1 MSAAQEKVIRVGS
14 RKSELALI
22 QTKHVIGRLQKLYP
36 KQKFEIHTMSTFGD
50 RVLNVSL
57 PKIGEKSLFTRDLED
72 ALRNGGVD
80 FVVHSLK
87 DLPTAL
93 PTGMAIGAVLEREDA
108 RDALVLREHLKGHTI
123 ASLPE
128 GSVIGTSS
136 LRRTAQIRRQYPHLV
151 VCDIRGNLNTR
162 LAKLDAADSK
172 FAGIILAQA
181 GLVRMGWMSRISQ
194 VLEPTDLL
202 YAVGQGA
209 LAVECRA
216 NDDQVLAM
224 LQKLMCLNTT
234 CRILAERSFLKTLG
248 GGCSAPVAVWSILKG
263 EPLNGNSQEV
273 GLSLTGAVWSL
284 DGATEIRN
292 HLACALNEKSSVVLE
307 QRGKRAA
314 QESSN
319 QQQEEGSSSCDS
331 PPATKRARN
340 GNASSGSD
348 SNSSSPRQQGSP
360 PVICEDEAACEA
372 LAGYSVEQLT
382 DLASQCPV
390 LGHGSAQTAVGNGG
404 GDADTSNANQT
415 TPRQC
420 PLRLVAG
427 QDVMGQCPVVHG
439 PAKAAGKCPVAHAA
453 SGDSSEANNGN
464 NVAPVPAS
472 AALCPLQMPV
482 GQDFMGECPYVNKE
496 TKISFAQAGKC
507 PVTGGVAG
515 SILPTPPPSSRASAG
530 SSIAGDDVDNVAS
543 SSKCPF
549 AAMHQ
554 GSGLEAPPVKDNG
567 NATTQ
572 PKCPFLQKTVQM
584 FDYADEEQ
592 PTPQE
597 SVLIEDVENLFCGLY
612 QHACHSRG
620 IYEKANQLG
629 KTLAEDLIKRG
640 ALEVMKVAQAEIHGK
655 VVTAS

>member
-1 MSAAQEKVIRVGS
+1 MSTQEKVIRVGS

-22 QTKHVIGRLQKLYP
+22 QTKHVIGRLQKLFP

-108 RDALVLREHLKGHTI
+108 RDALVLRENFKGHTI
-123 ASLPE
+123 ASLPK

-136 LRRTAQIRRQYPHLV
+136 LRRTAQIRRLYPHLT

-172 FAGIILAQA
+172 FSGIILAQA
-181 GLVRMGWMSRISQ
+181 GLVRMGWMNRISQ

-216 NDDQVLAM
+216 NDEHILAM

-248 GGCSAPVAVWSILKG
+248 GGCSAPVAVWSNLKG
-263 EPLNGNSQEV
+263 EPLNGNCQDV

-284 DGATEIRN
+284 DGAIEIRN
-292 HLACALNEKSSVVLE
+292 HLACALSEAKAETE
-307 QRGKRAA
+307 QRKRGA
-314 QESSN
+314 QESAE
-319 QQQEEGSSSCDS
+319 QLKEETNSSSCDS
-331 PPATKRARN
+331 PPASKRAKN
-340 GNASSGSD
+340 GNASSDSD
-348 SNSSSPRQQGSP
+348 STTSSPRQQGSP
-360 PVICEDEAACEA
+360 IVICEDVAACEA
-372 LAGYSVEQLT
+372 LSGYTVEELT

-390 LGHGSAQTAVGNGG
+390 LGGTATAAPAPEVGG
-404 GDADTSNANQT
+404 GDADTSNANAP
-415 TPRQC
+415 PRQC
-420 PLRLVAG
+420 PLRLVGG
-427 QDVMGQCPVVHG
+427 QEVMGQCPVTHNQ
-439 PAKAAGKCPVAHAA
+439 PRPAGKCPVAHAA
-453 SGDSSEANNGN
+453 SGDASGTNNG
-464 NVAPVPAS
+464 
-472 AALCPLQMPV
+472 AAAAAHCPLQMPV

-496 TKISFAQAGKC
+496 TKISYAQAGKC
-507 PVTGGVAG
+507 PITGAAAQASV
-515 SILPTPPPSSRASAG
+515 LPTPPSSRTSNA
-530 SSIAGDDVDNVAS
+530 SSIGDDIDNAS
-543 SSKCPF
+543 TSSKCPF
-549 AAMHQ
+549 ASMHQ
-554 GSGLEAPPVKDNG
+554 GSGLEAPAKDNG
-567 NATTQ
+567 NASSQ
-572 PKCPFLQKTVQM
+572 AKCPFLQKTVQM

-592 PTPQE
+592 PKPQK

-620 IYEKANQLG
+620 IYEKANHLG

-655 VVTAS
+655 VGTS

>member
-1 MSAAQEKVIRVGS
+1 MSAQEKVIRVGS

-108 RDALVLREHLKGHTI
+108 RDALVLRENFKGHTI
-123 ASLPE
+123 ASLPK

-136 LRRTAQIRRQYPHLV
+136 LRRTAQIRRMYPHLT

-172 FAGIILAQA
+172 FSGIILAQA

-216 NDDQVLAM
+216 NDNQVLTM

-284 DGATEIRN
+284 DGAIEIRN
-292 HLACALNEKSSVVLE
+292 NLACALNEQKSEVE
-307 QRGKRAA
+307 QRKRGA
-314 QESSN
+314 QESAS
-319 QQQEEGSSSCDS
+319 QLQEENSSSCDS

-340 GNASSGSD
+340 GNDSSSGSD

-360 PVICEDEAACEA
+360 PVICEDVAACEA
-372 LAGYSVEQLT
+372 LSGYTVDQLSE
-382 DLASQCPV
+382 LASQCPV
-390 LGHGSAQTAVGNGG
+390 LGNSTAVGTAGIGG
-404 GDADTSNANQT
+404 GDADTSNANT

-427 QDVMGQCPVVHG
+427 QEVMGQCPVTHNQTKA
-439 PAKAAGKCPVAHAA
+439 PAKCPVAHAD
-453 SGDSSEANNGN
+453 SGDSCNANNGN
-464 NVAPVPAS
+464 GNENE
-472 AALCPLQMPV
+472 AATTAHCPLQMPV

-496 TKISFAQAGKC
+496 TKVSYAQAGKC

-515 SILPTPPPSSRASAG
+515 APASILPTPPSSRASNA
-530 SSIAGDDVDNVAS
+530 SSVGDEVDHVAT

-549 AAMHQ
+549 ASMHQ
-554 GSGLEAPPVKDNG
+554 GSGLEAPAAKGNG
-567 NATTQ
+567 NATLA
-572 PKCPFLQKTVQM
+572 KCPFLQKTVQM

-592 PTPQE
+592 PTPQQ
-597 SVLIEDVENLFCGLY
+597 SVLIEDVENLFCGLF

-655 VVTAS
+655 VATS

>member
-1 MSAAQEKVIRVGS
+1 MSAQEKVIRVGS

-36 KQKFEIHTMSTFGD
+36 KQRFEIHTMSTFGD

-108 RDALVLREHLKGHTI
+108 RDALVLRDNFQGHTI
-123 ASLPE
+123 ASLPQ

-136 LRRTAQIRRQYPHLV
+136 LRRTAQIRRLYPHLI

-216 NDDQVLAM
+216 NDVQVLGM

-248 GGCSAPVAVWSILKG
+248 GGCSAPVAVWSKLQG
-263 EPLNGNSQEV
+263 EPLNASSQDV
-273 GLSLTGAVWSL
+273 DLSLTGAVWSL
-284 DGATEIRN
+284 DGAIEIRN
-292 HLACALNEKSSVVLE
+292 HLSCALSEKQTSK
-307 QRGKRAA
+307 RGA
-314 QESSN
+314 
-319 QQQEEGSSSCDS
+319 QQEEQENSSSCDS
-331 PPATKRARN
+331 PPASKRPRN
-340 GNASSGSD
+340 GNCSSGGSSGSSD
-348 SNSSSPRQQGSP
+348 SNSNSSSPPRPQGSP
-360 PVICEDEAACEA
+360 PVICEDVVACEV

-382 DLASQCPV
+382 DLASHCPV
-390 LGHGSAQTAVGNGG
+390 LSNNNTLGASGDAGG
-404 GDADTSNANQT
+404 GDADTNNAN
-415 TPRQC
+415 RC
-420 PLRLVAG
+420 PMQR
-427 QDVMGQCPVVHG
+427 DVVPHSGG
-439 PAKAAGKCPVAHAA
+439 DA
-453 SGDSSEANNGN
+453 SGDSDTSS
-464 NVAPVPAS
+464 NVNPTPH
-472 AALCPLQMPV
+472 CPLQMPV
-482 GQDFMGECPYVNKE
+482 GVDFMGECPYVNNE
-496 TKISFAQAGKC
+496 TKISYAKAGKC
-507 PVTGGVAG
+507 PVTHATAAAAG
-515 SILPTPPPSSRASAG
+515 AVPAQPILPTPPSSRASVG
-530 SSIAGDDVDNVAS
+530 SSIGDELDNVATV

-554 GSGLEAPPVKDNG
+554 GSGLEAPTKETGAP
-567 NATTQ
+567 

-592 PTPQE
+592 PKPQT
-597 SVLIEDVENLFCGLY
+597 VLIEDVENLFCGLY
-612 QHACHSRG
+612 QHPCYSRLV
-620 IYEKANQLG
+620 YERANLLG
-629 KTLAEDLIKRG
+629 KSLAEELIKKG
-640 ALEVMKVAQAEIHGK
+640 ALDVMKIAQAEIHGK
-655 VVTAS
+655 VGTTLTTS

>member
-1 MSAAQEKVIRVGS
+1 MSTQEKVIRVGS

-108 RDALVLREHLKGHTI
+108 RDALVLRENFKGHTI
-123 ASLPE
+123 ASLPK

-136 LRRTAQIRRQYPHLV
+136 LRRTAQIRRMYPHLT

-172 FAGIILAQA
+172 FSGIILAQA

-248 GGCSAPVAVWSILKG
+248 GGCSAPVAVESKLKG

-284 DGATEIRN
+284 DGAIEIRN
-292 HLACALNEKSSVVLE
+292 HLACALNEQKAVEQVE
-307 QRGKRAA
+307 QRKRGA
-314 QESSN
+314 
-319 QQQEEGSSSCDS
+319 QQEQEDNNNSSSCDS

-340 GNASSGSD
+340 GNDSSSGSD
-348 SNSSSPRQQGSP
+348 SNSNSSSPRQRGSP
-360 PVICEDEAACEA
+360 PVICEDVAACEA
-372 LAGYSVEQLT
+372 LSGYSVAQLSE
-382 DLASQCPV
+382 LASQCPV
-390 LGHGSAQTAVGNGG
+390 LGNPSATGIGG
-404 GDADTSNANQT
+404 GDADTTNSNANATT

-427 QDVMGQCPVVHG
+427 QEVMGQCPVAHKA
-439 PAKAAGKCPVAHAA
+439 PAE
-453 SGDSSEANNGN
+453 SGDSCSANND
-464 NVAPVPAS
+464 NVAAH
-472 AALCPLQMPV
+472 CPLQMPV

-496 TKISFAQAGKC
+496 IKVSYAQAGKC

-515 SILPTPPPSSRASAG
+515 AAPPPASILPTPPSSRASNA
-530 SSIAGDDVDNVAS
+530 SSVGDELDNVAT

-554 GSGLEAPPVKDNG
+554 GSGLEAPATKDNG
-567 NATTQ
+567 NTTQ
-572 PKCPFLQKTVQM
+572 AKCPFLQKTVQM

-592 PTPQE
+592 PTPQQ
-597 SVLIEDVENLFCGLY
+597 SVLIEDVENLFCGLF

-620 IYEKANQLG
+620 IYERANQLG

-655 VVTAS
+655 VATS

>member
-1 MSAAQEKVIRVGS
+1 MSAQEKVIRVGS

-108 RDALVLREHLKGHTI
+108 RDALVLRENFKGHTI
-123 ASLPE
+123 ASLPN

-216 NDDQVLAM
+216 NDEPVLAM

-248 GGCSAPVAVWSILKG
+248 GGCSAPVAVWSNLKG
-263 EPLNGNSQEV
+263 EPLNGNTQEV

-284 DGATEIRN
+284 DGAIEIRN
-292 HLACALNEKSSVVLE
+292 HLACALNEEKSETE
-307 QRGKRAA
+307 QRKRGA
-314 QESSN
+314 QESTS
-319 QQQEEGSSSCDS
+319 QLQEENSNSCDS
-331 PPATKRARN
+331 PPASKRAKN
-340 GNASSGSD
+340 GNTSSSGSD
-348 SNSSSPRQQGSP
+348 SNSSSPRQQGTP
-360 PVICEDEAACEA
+360 PIICEDVAACEA
-372 LAGYSVEQLT
+372 LSGYSVEQLSE
-382 DLASQCPV
+382 LASQCPV
-390 LGHGSAQTAVGNGG
+390 LGNPSTALPSPGIGG
-404 GDADTSNANQT
+404 GDADTNNANG

-420 PLRLVAG
+420 PLRLVGG
-427 QDVMGQCPVVHG
+427 QEVMGQCPVAHT
-439 PAKAAGKCPVAHAA
+439 PAKPAGKCPVAHAA
-453 SGDSSEANNGN
+453 SGDSSVANDGN
-464 NVAPVPAS
+464 ANTAAS
-472 AALCPLQMPV
+472 CPLQMPV

-496 TKISFAQAGKC
+496 TKISYAHAGKC
-507 PVTGGVAG
+507 PITGAAQT
-515 SILPTPPPSSRASAG
+515 SILPTPPSSRASNA
-530 SSIAGDDVDNVAS
+530 SSAGDDVDNAAT

-554 GSGLEAPPVKDNG
+554 GSGLEASVAKNNG
-567 NATTQ
+567 NASQ
-572 PKCPFLQKTVQM
+572 AKCPFLQKTVQM

-592 PTPQE
+592 PQPQK

-612 QHACHSRG
+612 QHACYSRG
-620 IYEKANQLG
+620 IYEKANELG
-629 KTLAEDLIKRG
+629 KTLAEELIKRG
-640 ALEVMKVAQAEIHGK
+640 ALDVMKVAQAEIHGK
-655 VVTAS
+655 VASS

>member
-1 MSAAQEKVIRVGS
+1 MSAQEKVIRVGS

-108 RDALVLREHLKGHTI
+108 RDALVLRENFKGHTI
-123 ASLPE
+123 ASLPK

-136 LRRTAQIRRQYPHLV
+136 LRRTAQIRRMYPHLT

-172 FAGIILAQA
+172 FSGIILAQA

-248 GGCSAPVAVWSILKG
+248 GGCSAPVAVESKLKG

-284 DGATEIRN
+284 DGAIEIRN
-292 HLACALNEKSSVVLE
+292 HLACALHESKTVEVE
-307 QRGKRAA
+307 QRKRGA
-314 QESSN
+314 QVPEDN
-319 QQQEEGSSSCDS
+319 NSSSCDS

-340 GNASSGSD
+340 GNDSSSGSD
-348 SNSSSPRQQGSP
+348 SNSSSPRQRGSP
-360 PVICEDEAACEA
+360 PVICEDVAACEA
-372 LAGYSVEQLT
+372 LSGYSVEQLSE
-382 DLASQCPV
+382 LASQCPV
-390 LGHGSAQTAVGNGG
+390 LGNNSALGSTGIGG
-404 GDADTSNANQT
+404 GDADTSNANT
-415 TPRQC
+415 TTSRQC

-427 QDVMGQCPVVHG
+427 QQVMGQCPVTHKA
-439 PAKAAGKCPVAHAA
+439 PATCPVAHAE
-453 SGDSSEANNGN
+453 SGDSCSTNNDNGN
-464 NVAPVPAS
+464 GNVAAT
-472 AALCPLQMPV
+472 AAHCPLQMPV

-496 TKISFAQAGKC
+496 IKVSYAQAGKC

-515 SILPTPPPSSRASAG
+515 AATAPASILPTPPSSRASNA
-530 SSIAGDDVDNVAS
+530 SSIGDELDNVAT

-554 GSGLEAPPVKDNG
+554 GSGLEAPAAKDNG
-567 NATTQ
+567 NTTQ
-572 PKCPFLQKTVQM
+572 AKCPFLQKTVQM

-592 PTPQE
+592 PTPQQ
-597 SVLIEDVENLFCGLY
+597 SVLIEDVENLFCGLF

-655 VVTAS
+655 VATS

>member
-1 MSAAQEKVIRVGS
+1 M
-14 RKSELALI
+14 
-22 QTKHVIGRLQKLYP
+22 
-36 KQKFEIHTMSTFGD
+36 
-50 RVLNVSL
+50 
-57 PKIGEKSLFTRDLED
+57 
-72 ALRNGGVD
+72 
-80 FVVHSLK
+80 
-87 DLPTAL
+87 
-93 PTGMAIGAVLEREDA
+93 
-108 RDALVLREHLKGHTI
+108 
-123 ASLPE
+123 
-128 GSVIGTSS
+128 
-136 LRRTAQIRRQYPHLV
+136 V

-216 NDDQVLAM
+216 NDDQVLTM

-292 HLACALNEKSSVVLE
+292 HLACALNEKSAVVAME

-314 QESSN
+314 QEST
-319 QQQEEGSSSCDS
+319 QQLQENNSSSCDS
-331 PPATKRARN
+331 PPVTKRARN

-372 LAGYSVEQLT
+372 LSGYSVEQLT

-390 LGHGSAQTAVGNGG
+390 LGHGPGLPAIGNGG

-427 QDVMGQCPVVHG
+427 QDVMGQCPVVHS

-464 NVAPVPAS
+464 HGPAVAAS
-472 AALCPLQMPV
+472 AAVCPLQMPV

-507 PVTGGVAG
+507 PVTGGVAAGASAPVG
-515 SILPTPPPSSRASAG
+515 SILPTPPPSSRASTG
-530 SSIAGDDVDNVAS
+530 SSIGGDDVDNVAS

-554 GSGLEAPPVKDNG
+554 GSGLEAPAKDNG
-567 NATTQ
+567 NATA

-592 PTPQE
+592 PTPQQ

-612 QHACHSRG
+612 QHACYSRG

-655 VVTAS
+655 VGQAS

>member
-1 MSAAQEKVIRVGS
+1 MSAQEKVIRVGS

-108 RDALVLREHLKGHTI
+108 RDALVLRDNFKGHTI
-123 ASLPE
+123 ASLPK

-136 LRRTAQIRRQYPHLV
+136 LRRTAQIRRMYPHLT

-172 FAGIILAQA
+172 FSGIILAQA

-248 GGCSAPVAVWSILKG
+248 GGCSAPVAVESKLKG

-284 DGATEIRN
+284 DGAIEIRN
-292 HLACALNEKSSVVLE
+292 HLACALNEQKTVVEQVE
-307 QRGKRAA
+307 QRKRGA
-314 QESSN
+314 QE
-319 QQQEEGSSSCDS
+319 QEDNNNSSSCDS

-340 GNASSGSD
+340 GNDSSSGSD
-348 SNSSSPRQQGSP
+348 SNSNSSSPRQRGSP
-360 PVICEDEAACEA
+360 PVICEDVAACEA
-372 LAGYSVEQLT
+372 LSGYSVAQLSE
-382 DLASQCPV
+382 LASQCPV
-390 LGHGSAQTAVGNGG
+390 LGNPSATGIGG
-404 GDADTSNANQT
+404 GDADTTNSNVNAT

-427 QDVMGQCPVVHG
+427 QEVMGQCPVAHKA
-439 PAKAAGKCPVAHAA
+439 PAE
-453 SGDSSEANNGN
+453 SGDSCSANND
-464 NVAPVPAS
+464 NVAAH
-472 AALCPLQMPV
+472 CPLQMPV

-496 TKISFAQAGKC
+496 IKVSYAQAGKC

-515 SILPTPPPSSRASAG
+515 AAPAPASILPTPPSSRASNA
-530 SSIAGDDVDNVAS
+530 SSVGDELDNVAT

-554 GSGLEAPPVKDNG
+554 GSGLEAPAAKDNG
-567 NATTQ
+567 NTTQ
-572 PKCPFLQKTVQM
+572 AKCPFLQKTVQM

-592 PTPQE
+592 PTPQQ
-597 SVLIEDVENLFCGLY
+597 SVLIEDVENLFCGLF

-620 IYEKANQLG
+620 IYERANQLG

-655 VVTAS
+655 VATS

>member
-108 RDALVLREHLKGHTI
+108 RDALVLRENLKGHTI

-162 LAKLDAADSK
+162 LAKLDADDSK

-292 HLACALNEKSSVVLE
+292 HLACALNEKSAAVVAE

-319 QQQEEGSSSCDS
+319 QEENSSSCDS

-390 LGHGSAQTAVGNGG
+390 LGHGSALPAVGNGG
-404 GDADTSNANQT
+404 GDADTNNANQT

-439 PAKAAGKCPVAHAA
+439 PAKAVGKCPVAHAA

-464 NVAPVPAS
+464 TGASPA
-472 AALCPLQMPV
+472 CPLQMPV

-507 PVTGGVAG
+507 PVTGGG
-515 SILPTPPPSSRASAG
+515 STLPTPPPSSRGSTG

-549 AAMHQ
+549 ASMHQ
-554 GSGLEAPPVKDNG
+554 GSGLEAPPAKDNG

-592 PTPQE
+592 PAPQK

-612 QHACHSRG
+612 QHACYSRG

-629 KTLAEDLIKRG
+629 KTLAEELIKRG

-655 VVTAS
+655 VVAAS

>member
-1 MSAAQEKVIRVGS
+1 MSAQEKVIRVGS

-22 QTKHVIGRLQKLYP
+22 QTKHVIGRLQKLFP

-72 ALRNGGVD
+72 ALRSGGVD

-108 RDALVLREHLKGHTI
+108 RDALVLRENFKGHTI
-123 ASLPE
+123 ASLPK

-136 LRRTAQIRRQYPHLV
+136 LRRTAQIRRMYPHLT

-216 NDDQVLAM
+216 NDEQVLAM

-284 DGATEIRN
+284 DGAIEIRN
-292 HLACALNEKSSVVLE
+292 NLACALNEQKPEVE
-307 QRGKRAA
+307 QRKRGA
-314 QESSN
+314 QESAS
-319 QQQEEGSSSCDS
+319 QLQEENSSSCDS

-340 GNASSGSD
+340 GNASSSGSD

-360 PVICEDEAACEA
+360 PVICEDVAACEA
-372 LAGYSVEQLT
+372 LSGYTVDQLSE
-382 DLASQCPV
+382 LASQCPV
-390 LGHGSAQTAVGNGG
+390 LGHSSAVGPSGIGG
-404 GDADTSNANQT
+404 GDADTSNANT

-427 QDVMGQCPVVHG
+427 QEVMGQCPVTHKA
-439 PAKAAGKCPVAHAA
+439 PAKCPVAHAD
-453 SGDSSEANNGN
+453 SGDSCSANKGDGKGNEA
-464 NVAPVPAS
+464 ATTAH
-472 AALCPLQMPV
+472 CPLQMPV

-496 TKISFAQAGKC
+496 TKVSYAQAGKC

-515 SILPTPPPSSRASAG
+515 TPASILPTPPSSRASNA
-530 SSIAGDDVDNVAS
+530 SSVGDELDNVAT

-549 AAMHQ
+549 ASMHQ
-554 GSGLEAPPVKDNG
+554 GSGLETPAAKG
-567 NATTQ
+567 NANASLA
-572 PKCPFLQKTVQM
+572 KCPFLQKTVQM

-592 PTPQE
+592 PTPQQ
-597 SVLIEDVENLFCGLY
+597 SVLIEDVENLFCGLF

-655 VVTAS
+655 VATS

>member
-1 MSAAQEKVIRVGS
+1 MTSQEKVIRVGS

-108 RDALVLREHLKGHTI
+108 RDALVLRENFKGHTI
-123 ASLPE
+123 ASLPQ

-136 LRRTAQIRRQYPHLV
+136 LRRTAQIRRLYPHLI

-162 LAKLDAADSK
+162 LAKLDAGDSK

-216 NDDQVLAM
+216 KDEQILTM

-263 EPLNGNSQEV
+263 EPLKGNSQEV

-284 DGATEIRN
+284 DGVTEIRN
-292 HLACALNEKSSVVLE
+292 HLACALNEEKTLTD
-307 QRGKRAA
+307 QRKRGA
-314 QESSN
+314 QQNEI
-319 QQQEEGSSSCDS
+319 EEEEVNSSSCDS

-340 GNASSGSD
+340 GNPSSGSD
-348 SNSSSPRQQGSP
+348 SSNSSSPRQQGSP
-360 PVICEDEAACEA
+360 PVICEDVAACEA
-372 LAGYSVEQLT
+372 LAGYTVEQLSE
-382 DLASQCPV
+382 LASQCPV
-390 LGHGSAQTAVGNGG
+390 LSNAAPVVATGMVGG
-404 GDADTSNANQT
+404 GDADTNNANL

-427 QDVMGQCPVVHG
+427 QDVMGQCPVVHS
-439 PAKAAGKCPVAHAA
+439 PATREGKCPVAHPA
-453 SGDSSEANNGN
+453 SGDAADAANGN
-464 NVAPVPAS
+464 GKADNAPAH
-472 AALCPLQMPV
+472 CPLQMPV

-496 TKISFAQAGKC
+496 TKISYAQAGKC
-507 PVTGGVAG
+507 PVTGGAPAALVP
-515 SILPTPPPSSRASAG
+515 PTPPISEN
-530 SSIAGDDVDNVAS
+530 SISDDVDNAATT

-554 GSGLEAPPVKDNG
+554 GSGLEKEKDNG
-567 NATTQ
+567 NASQ
-572 PKCPFLQKTVQM
+572 AKCPFLQKTVQM

-592 PTPQE
+592 PLPQK

-612 QHACHSRG
+612 QHACYSRG

-629 KTLAEDLIKRG
+629 KTLAEELIKRG
-640 ALEVMKVAQAEIHGK
+640 ALEVMKVAQAEIHSK
-655 VVTAS
+655 VGTS

>member
-1 MSAAQEKVIRVGS
+1 MSTQEKEKVIRVGS

-93 PTGMAIGAVLEREDA
+93 PTGMAVGAVLEREDA
-108 RDALVLREHLKGHTI
+108 RDALVLRENLKGHTI
-123 ASLPE
+123 ASLPK

-136 LRRTAQIRRQYPHLV
+136 LRRTAQTRRKYPHLI

-162 LAKLDAADSK
+162 LAKLDAKESK

-216 NDDQVLAM
+216 NDAQVLTM

-248 GGCSAPVAVWSILKG
+248 GGCSAPVAVWSNLKG
-263 EPLNGNSQEV
+263 EPSSINANNRQQQQQPEEV

-284 DGATEIRN
+284 DGAIEIRE
-292 HLACALNEKSSVVLE
+292 HLDCALNESETEV
-307 QRGKRAA
+307 QRRKRAA
-314 QESSN
+314 NE
-319 QQQEEGSSSCDS
+319 QQQQQQQLEMSNGNNSNSCDS

-340 GNASSGSD
+340 GNSLPANGTGSGSGSGSD
-348 SNSSSPRQQGSP
+348 SSSNSPRQQGSP
-360 PVICEDEAACEA
+360 PVICEDASVT
-372 LAGYSVEQLT
+372 GYIMEDLIERHI
-382 DLASQCPV
+382 DLARKCPV
-390 LGHGSAQTAVGNGG
+390 VGHDNNNALGAGGDAGGGGG
-404 GDADTSNANQT
+404 GDADTGNSNTIAH
-415 TPRQC
+415 C
-420 PLRLVAG
+420 PLPLKVG
-427 QDVMGQCPVVHG
+427 QDVMG
-439 PAKAAGKCPVAHAA
+439 
-453 SGDSSEANNGN
+453 
-464 NVAPVPAS
+464 
-472 AALCPLQMPV
+472 
-482 GQDFMGECPYVNKE
+482 ECPFVNNE
-496 TKISFAQAGKC
+496 TKISYAIAGKC
-507 PVTGGVAG
+507 PVTNMAA
-515 SILPTPPPSSRASAG
+515 LPTTMRSN
-530 SSIAGDDVDNVAS
+530 GDEPDNAATTAA

-554 GSGLEAPPVKDNG
+554 GSGLEVSQEITGHA
-567 NATTQ
+567 
-572 PKCPFLQKTVQM
+572 KCPFLQKTVQM
-584 FDYADEEQ
+584 FDYADEDHPQ
-592 PTPQE
+592 PQQLKLP
-597 SVLIEDVENLFCGLY
+597 VLIEDVDNLFCGLY
-612 QHACHSRG
+612 QHACHSRD
-620 IYEKANQLG
+620 IYVKANRLG
-629 KTLAEDLIKRG
+629 QTLAEQLIKKG
-640 ALEVMKVAQAEIHGK
+640 ALDVMKVAQAEIHSK
-655 VVTAS
+655 VGT

>member
-1 MSAAQEKVIRVGS
+1 MSPQEKGKVIRVGS

-93 PTGMAIGAVLEREDA
+93 PTGMAVGAVLEREDA
-108 RDALVLREHLKGHTI
+108 RDALVLRENFKGHTI
-123 ASLPE
+123 ADLPE

-162 LAKLDAADSK
+162 LAKLDAKDSK

-181 GLVRMGWMSRISQ
+181 GLVRMGWNSRVSQ

-216 NDDQVLAM
+216 NDSQVLAM

-248 GGCSAPVAVWSILKG
+248 GGCSAPVAVWSKLKG
-263 EPLNGNSQEV
+263 EPNSISSNGNKQTLQQEV

-284 DGATEIRN
+284 DGAIEIREHLDCALHDTEI
-292 HLACALNEKSSVVLE
+292 EE
-307 QRGKRAA
+307 QRRKRAA
-314 QESSN
+314 NENQTSLTNGNDNSN
-319 QQQEEGSSSCDS
+319 SCDS
-331 PPATKRARN
+331 PPANKRARN
-340 GNASSGSD
+340 GNDNSASGSGSD
-348 SNSSSPRQQGSP
+348 SSSDSPRQQGSP
-360 PVICEDEAACEA
+360 PIICEDADVT
-372 LAGYSVEQLT
+372 GYSMDELLERHI
-382 DLASQCPV
+382 DLARKCPV
-390 LGHGSAQTAVGNGG
+390 VGHENNNTNNANGNGSGDAGGG
-404 GDADTSNANQT
+404 GDADTSNANAT
-415 TPRQC
+415 AADAHC
-420 PLRLVAG
+420 PLK
-427 QDVMGQCPVVHG
+427 M
-439 PAKAAGKCPVAHAA
+439 
-453 SGDSSEANNGN
+453 N
-464 NVAPVPAS
+464 
-472 AALCPLQMPV
+472 V
-482 GQDFMGECPYVNKE
+482 GQDFMGECPFVSNE
-496 TKISFAQAGKC
+496 TKISYASAGKC
-507 PVTGGVAG
+507 PVTHLA
-515 SILPTPPPSSRASAG
+515 SLPAPATSP
-530 SSIAGDDVDNVAS
+530 IGDVPDNATATATVTATT

-554 GSGLEAPPVKDNG
+554 GSGLEAAPESSG
-567 NATTQ
+567 HA
-572 PKCPFLQKTVQM
+572 KCPFLQKTVQM

-592 PTPQE
+592 PKPQQLKLP
-597 SVLIEDVENLFCGLY
+597 VLIEDVDNLYCGLY
-612 QHACHSRG
+612 QHACYSRE
-620 IYEKANQLG
+620 IYVKANQLG
-629 KTLAEDLIKRG
+629 QTLAEHLIKKG
-640 ALEVMKVAQAEIHGK
+640 ALDVMKVAQAEIHSK
-655 VVTAS
+655 VGS